1 MPLFIVPSNNSAAL
15 QSLLLNIDNK
25 LNSIIELLSKNNPS
39 PSEEI
44 IDDPDF
50 NAILDGAFDGSD
62 TNILPDEDLD
72 NMLDD
77 VFDGQDDNVNPDEDL
92 NDLLNDVFNP

>member
-25 LNSIIELLSKNNPS
+25 LNSIIELLSKNNYS
-39 PSEEI
+39 PSEEVN
-44 IDDPDF
+44 DDPDF

-77 VFDGQDDNVNPDEDL
+77 VFDGQDDNVNPDPDL

>member
-39 PSEEI
+39 SGEEI

-77 VFDGQDDNVNPDEDL
+77 IFDGQDDNVNPDEDL

>member
-50 NAILDGAFDGSD
+50 NAILDDAFNNDKPD
-62 TNILPDEDLD
+62 VQPDEELD

-77 VFDGQDDNVNPDEDL
+77 VFNGQDDNVNPDEDL
-92 NDLLNDVFNP
+92 DDLLNEVFNP